1 MYLPMDKLGLAVL
14 LSKDWLVF
22 SVIDDAAV
30 VTPVFGRDSLLALES
45 SRIRLLVLERCWRYS
60 SKLELVINSRL

>member
-1 MYLPMDKLGLAVL
+1 MDKLGLAVL

-22 SVIDDAAV
+22 SVIDDVAV
-30 VTPVFGRDSLLALES
+30 VMLLFGRDSLLALES

>member
-1 MYLPMDKLGLAVL
+1 MDKLGLVVL

-22 SVIDDAAV
+22 SVIDDVAV
-30 VTPVFGRDSLLALES
+30 VMLLFGRDSLLALES

-60 SKLELVINSRL
+60 SKVELVINSRL